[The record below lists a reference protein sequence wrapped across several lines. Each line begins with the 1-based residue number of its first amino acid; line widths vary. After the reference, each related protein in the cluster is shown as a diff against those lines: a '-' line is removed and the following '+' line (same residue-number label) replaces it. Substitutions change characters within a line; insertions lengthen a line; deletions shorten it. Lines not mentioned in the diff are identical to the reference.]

1 MAAIEGDHLG
11 PVLTHN
17 PPGPQR
23 VMDVGRWGG
32 VRRLGGGLGGSGRPP
47 ASPPLLPPTLVAD
60 YSVCQSPQRP

>member
-32 VRRLGGGLGGSGRPP
+32 VRRSGGGLGGVWMASGFT
-47 ASPPLLPPTLVAD
+47 SPPPSHP
-60 YSVCQSPQRP
+60 RR